1 MGVDFL
7 EFGVIILEHRVPEV
21 VGVSVIRG
29 REVSPWVYHGQ
40 FIPLTWMF
48 EFPVVNKSAI
58 DICIQIHIQKNVA
71 FFFMGV

>member
-48 EFPVVNKSAI
+48 EFPL
-58 DICIQIHIQKNVA
+58 
-71 FFFMGV
+71 